1 MKEKKHVLSHRNLV
15 NLTDLA
21 MRQISFYLGR
31 LFFVFLSLQEA
42 MFPLQKGSE
51 VLRVVAN
58 LHGREKYLKALREKV
73 TKLKK
78 QGGIHAA
85 KKQIQG

>member
-1 MKEKKHVLSHRNLV
+1 
-15 NLTDLA
+15 

-42 MFPLQKGSE
+42 MFPLQKCSE
-51 VLRVVAN
+51 ILRVVAN
-58 LHGREKYLKALREKV
+58 VHGREKYLAALREKV

-78 QGGIHAA
+78 KQGGIHA
-85 KKQIQG
+85 KTNSRIIFQ